1 MKASLF
7 YILLISV
14 GLLSA
19 CKPVEPLPKIGP
31 TSIDNEDTLYHTI
44 APFEFK
50 NQNNQPITNSTF
62 KDNIYVADFFYTSCP
77 TICPRVRIEMLKIYD
92 AFEDHPNVKL
102 VSHTLDPKRDTPE
115 KLNRYASN
123 LEVEANKWYFL
134 TGDKD
139 KLMDMADSY
148 FVSALEDPNV
158 PGGIEHSGK
167 ILLIDK
173 EGHIR
178 AYTEG
183 TDPSATARFIK
194 KIKQLLKEYE

>member
-1 MKASLF
+1 MKYTVVF
-7 YILLISV
+7 IPLLIV
-14 GLLSA
+14 ILMA
-19 CKPVEPLPKIGP
+19 CQPAEPLPKIGP
-31 TSIDNEDTLYHTI
+31 MSIENKDTIPYTI
-44 APFEFK
+44 ASFEFL
-50 NQNNQPITNSTF
+50 NQNKELISNNTF
-62 KDNIYVADFFYTSCP
+62 KDDIYVADFFFTSCP

-115 KLNRYASN
+115 KLNRYARN
-123 LEVEANKWYFL
+123 LEVDANKWHFL

-148 FVSALEDPNV
+148 FVSALEDPTV

-173 EGHIR
+173 AGHIR
-178 AYTEG
+178 AYSEG
-183 TDPSATARFIK
+183 TDPSATVGFIK
-194 KIKQLLKEYE
+194 KIKKLLKEYE